1 MIKTSYSSGGGVD
14 IAYFQLVDI
23 KPGGSKK
30 QRVIELSNGGIIV
43 MDFSQEDKLL
53 AIEVVFADLALPE
66 AVLQE
71 LQSSKK

>member
-1 MIKTSYSSGGGVD
+1 MFKTSYSSGGGLE

-30 QRVIELSNGGIIV
+30 QREIKLSNGGIIV
-43 MDFSQEDKLL
+43 MDFSEEDKLL
-53 AIEVVFADLALPE
+53 AIEVIFADLALPE

-71 LQSSKK
+71 LQKSKK